1 MSETMMAV
9 VTYGPKDYRVEEVPV
24 PDPGPGEMLI
34 EVGAIGICASDMKCW
49 LGGPLF
55 WGDSPQR
62 GEVAQSAGRGHA
74 PESGEVARSAGGGE
88 GGKSGY
94 VEPPCIAGHEYAGR
108 IVALGEGASERH
120 NVAVDDRVVA
130 EQIVPCGEC
139 RFCRNDQ
146 YWMCQ
151 VHNIF
156 GFKRHLNGGMAKYN
170 LFPAKSLVHQVPAS
184 LSDGQAAYIEPMAC
198 AWHAVDRGEIKSGDT
213 VVIGGVGNI
222 GLCMLQI
229 AKLSNPG
236 RLIALDRK
244 QYRLDLAK
252 QLGADVT
259 IDVAQEDAV
268 QKVRDLT
275 DGYGCDVYIEASG
288 NAGAINPGL
297 QMIRKLGTFVEFSV
311 LNEPSSINWT
321 IIGDSKE
328 LNIHGSHLGPFC
340 YPKVIDALASGAV
353 DVNPLLAD
361 AYPLTK
367 FDEAMQ
373 AALSGGVLKNLI
385 VPV

>member
-1 MSETMMAV
+1 
-9 VTYGPKDYRVEEVPV
+9 
-24 PDPGPGEMLI
+24 
-34 EVGAIGICASDMKCW
+34 
-49 LGGPLF
+49 
-55 WGDSPQR
+55 
-62 GEVAQSAGRGHA
+62 
-74 PESGEVARSAGGGE
+74 
-88 GGKSGY
+88 
-94 VEPPCIAGHEYAGR
+94 
-108 IVALGEGASERH
+108 
-120 NVAVDDRVVA
+120 VVA

-139 RFCRNDQ
+139 RFCRNNQ

-170 LFPAKSLVHQVPAS
+170 LFPEKALVHQVPES

-198 AWHAVDRGEIKSGDT
+198 AWHAVDRGEIKAGDT

-236 RLIALDRK
+236 QLIALDTK

-259 IDVAQEDAV
+259 IDVAQEVAV

-288 NAGAINPGL
+288 NPAAVSSGL

-311 LNEPSSINWT
+311 FNEPSLINWT
-321 IIGDSKE
+321 VIGDTKE

-340 YPKVIDALASGAV
+340 YPKVIDALATGSV

-361 AYPLTK
+361 AYPLTQ